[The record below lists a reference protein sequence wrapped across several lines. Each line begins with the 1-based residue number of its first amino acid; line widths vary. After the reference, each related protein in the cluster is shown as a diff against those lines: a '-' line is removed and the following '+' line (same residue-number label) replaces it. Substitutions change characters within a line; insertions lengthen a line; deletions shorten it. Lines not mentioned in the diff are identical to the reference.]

1 MHRYSRKKA
10 VLGDF
15 GPRYD
20 VLKHPRQV
28 DVVCGC
34 QTEPADSD
42 GPASS
47 RKAVSLAAPLPDSS
61 GLLVVA
67 RLTKEDDLL
76 CRELATGENG
86 ATPQNVYM
94 APPIC
99 GVPNRKNPFCLLIF
113 FVAGFRKMSLDREI
127 WNVICVVEH

>member
-1 MHRYSRKKA
+1 MIPRAFDMIVVAGNARLASWRRYVDRRRPLVLPAEAAFGAIGLTKCLQSVKKA

-47 RKAVSLAAPLPDSS
+47 RKAVSLAAPCLI
-61 GLLVVA
+61 LV
-67 RLTKEDDLL
+67 
-76 CRELATGENG
+76 G
-86 ATPQNVYM
+86 Y
-94 APPIC
+94 
-99 GVPNRKNPFCLLIF
+99 
-113 FVAGFRKMSLDREI
+113 
-127 WNVICVVEH
+127 